1 MLEDQCTKDKQVIR
15 DLRNEA
21 ADRAD
26 ELLTMQRKWFA
37 SRAGSGVDGAAGAA
51 GGAGLSPLAP
61 ALSGGGLLR
70 AGASC
75 DVGKAAGA
83 AAAAASADA
92 SAEAAEARALLEK
105 RTAELDAEREATLRV
120 QRCALRALPC

>member
-1 MLEDQCTKDKQVIR
+1 MLEDQCTKDEQVIR

-37 SRAGSGVDGAAGAA
+37 SRAGSG
-51 GGAGLSPLAP
+51 GLSPLAP

>member
-1 MLEDQCTKDKQVIR
+1 MLEDQCAKDEQVIR

-37 SRAGSGVDGAAGAA
+37 SRAGSGADGAA

-75 DVGKAAGA
+75 DVGKAAGGA
-83 AAAAASADA
+83 AAAATADA

-120 QRCALRALPC
+120 QRCALGAPPC